1 MAKLLEEIIENQIT
15 VEFTGKLQLLDS
27 IDFSS
32 LGYISFKNGR
42 IIDAKFENKT
52 GERAFISAMIHESR
66 CKMILEAEFSDQKQ
80 TINLSYRQLIENF
93 EDAFINHK
101 YYEYFTVPSHVELR
115 VNPEFLKRGAD
126 LSHAEYGV
134 LLALAKAGHESLSRD
149 LNLLDYEI
157 TKTLISLR
165 KKNALKTVAIKA
177 KSKSR
182 RI

>member
-27 IDFSS
+27 TDFSS

-42 IIDAKFENKT
+42 IVDAKFENKI

-66 CKMILEAEFSDQKQ
+66 CKVILETEFSDQKQ
-80 TINLSYRQLIENF
+80 TISISYRQLIENF
-93 EDAFINHK
+93 EEAFINHK
-101 YYEYFTVPSHVELR
+101 YYEYFTVPTHVELK
-115 VNPEFLKRGAD
+115 VNSDFLRRGAD
-126 LSHAEYGV
+126 LTHTEYAV
-134 LLALAKAGHESLSRD
+134 LLALAKAGHQSLSRD

-165 KKNALKTVAIKA
+165 KKNALKTIAANTKA
-177 KSKSR
+177 KSR
-182 RI
+182 RL